1 MGESVL
7 NTELKTKNIILM
19 LLFVFS
25 KCAKTEW
32 RAVDQESFVD
42 LLVVVRALG

>member
-1 MGESVL
+1 
-7 NTELKTKNIILM
+7 M

-32 RAVDQESFVD
+32 RAVDQESPVD
-42 LLVVVRALG
+42 PLVVVRALG